1 MRGINEYGGDFSY
14 ELLSRSPIITKT
26 TFSNIV
32 SNDMSGNILEVEKYV
47 DKECASVFDILT
59 YTIIVTNMSNR
70 KTGNI
75 FFKDYISKY
84 IKFINNTV
92 EVNGIRKGGLNPQQG
107 FYIGKING
115 NCKKIISFKSIVLAN
130 SACRVIENH
139 ANIYYYYKYDMEKFP
154 MKISI
159 ESNRVYT
166 SIKKAVFK
174 QLNISNTLKAPKNL
188 KDILKVNTNSKIL
201 SIKLIKNPINK
212 DKNLKLCN
220 LIIVGSIEFEI
231 NYSCRNYSRFKS
243 VNKLD
248 NSYNI
253 QEDKDYRSNI
263 KMANE
268 NIENYKNQI
277 NITPSKVKKVTKT
290 FGFSCFIC
298 SPVGIVYEDVKSIN
312 IKTEHISI
320 NELNNG
326 ELFINTSLLLYY

>member
-1 MRGINEYGGDFSY
+1 MKNINKYGEDFSY
-14 ELLSRSPIITKT
+14 KLLPRSPIITKT
-26 TFSNIV
+26 TFSNMV
-32 SNDMSGNILEVEKYV
+32 SKDMSENILKVEKYV

-59 YTIIVTNMSNR
+59 YTIIVTNRSNR

-84 IKFINNTV
+84 IKFMNNTV
-92 EVNGIRKGGLNPQQG
+92 EVNGIKKGGLNPQQG

-115 NCKKIISFKSIVLAN
+115 SCKKIISFKSIILAN
-130 SACRVIENH
+130 SACRVVENH

-188 KDILKVNTNSKIL
+188 KDILKVNANSKIL
-201 SIKLIKNPINK
+201 SVKLIKNPINK
-212 DKNLKLCN
+212 EANLKLCN

-231 NYSCRNYSRFKS
+231 DYSCRDYSRLKT
-243 VNKLD
+243 VNRLD
-248 NSYNI
+248 NIDGI
-253 QEDKDYRSNI
+253 QEDTYYRSNI
-263 KMANE
+263 ETNKE
-268 NIENYKNQI
+268 NTKNYKNQMDI
-277 NITPSKVKKVTKT
+277 STSKIKKLTKT
-290 FGFSCFIC
+290 FAFSCFIC
-298 SPVGIVYEDVKSIN
+298 SPVGIVYEDAKNIK
-312 IKTEHISI
+312 IKTEQVSI

>member
-1 MRGINEYGGDFSY
+1 MKSINEYGGDFSY
-14 ELLSRSPIITKT
+14 KLLSRSPIITKT
-26 TFSNIV
+26 TFSNMV
-32 SNDMSGNILEVEKYV
+32 SNDMSGNILKVEKYV

-59 YTIIVTNMSNR
+59 YTIVVTNISSR

-92 EVNGIRKGGLNPQQG
+92 EVNGIKKGGLNPQQG
-107 FYIGKING
+107 FYIGKISG
-115 NCKKIISFKSIVLAN
+115 NCKKIISFKSIALAN

-139 ANIYYYYKYDMEKFP
+139 ANIYYYYKYDIEKFP

-159 ESNRVYT
+159 ESNYVYT

-201 SIKLIKNPINK
+201 NVKLIKNPINK
-212 DKNLKLCN
+212 EKDLKLCN
-220 LIIVGSIEFEI
+220 LIIVGSIEFEMD
-231 NYSCRNYSRFKS
+231 YSCRDYSGFKT

-248 NSYNI
+248 NIDDI
-253 QEDKDYRSNI
+253 QEDKYYRSNI
-263 KMANE
+263 ETDKN
-268 NIENYKNQI
+268 NTKNYKNQMNI
-277 NITPSKVKKVTKT
+277 NASKIKKVTKT

-298 SPVGIVYEDVKSIN
+298 SPVGIVYEDVKSIK
-312 IKTEHISI
+312 IKTEQVSI